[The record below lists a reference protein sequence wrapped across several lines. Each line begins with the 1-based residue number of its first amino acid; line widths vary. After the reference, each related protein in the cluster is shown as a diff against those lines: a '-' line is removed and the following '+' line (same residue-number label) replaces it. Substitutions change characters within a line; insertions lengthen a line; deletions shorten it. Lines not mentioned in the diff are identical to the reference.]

1 MTPTRV
7 DRRRFLSLAAS
18 AGGGLLLAAGRVV
31 SASPRDHRKG
41 GLAPSAWLHIT
52 EAGIVIYAAQPE
64 MGQGVRTALPMIVA
78 EELDA
83 AWQDV
88 EIRDA
93 PIDAKRFGVQ
103 AAGGSTSVARSWES
117 LRRAGA
123 VARIMLVEAAARR
136 WGVPPGECRTRDSA
150 VVHEASGRRLRYTEL
165 AQSASTLPV
174 PPAESV
180 ALKPRSD
187 YRLLG
192 SRVPATGRHDLVTG
206 RRTYSIDVQ
215 FHDMLY
221 AVYVKCPRIGG
232 TVVEANL
239 DEVRALPGVRDAFVL
254 QGNGVD
260 TELKPGVAILAR
272 DTWSAFSARRSLR
285 VRWDESAAAGDDMAE
300 TLSRATSILTKD
312 GAEEI
317 SHRGNV
323 PEALGK
329 AAQVVAAEY
338 RYAFAS
344 HAQLEPQNA
353 TAWWKPDGTLEAWAP
368 TQTPQ
373 WAVTSIARLLAIPE
387 SAVVLHAPRMGGTF
401 GRRLMNDVACE
412 AAAIARRADRPVK
425 LQWTRED
432 DMTNDFVRVGGLMA
446 LKGGLDDR
454 GRAVAWQNHVVT
466 FSADG
471 KQPVSGGDLK
481 VAENL
486 ASLLPHFRQQ
496 RTQLPWRSPCGFWRS
511 PGPSAFAFP
520 LQGFLHE
527 MSVAAKR
534 DHLEFLL
541 EILGEPRWLTPGDRS
556 TLHTGRAAEVLRLA
570 AAKAGWGSPA
580 PAGRARGI
588 AFYFSHAAYA
598 AHVAEVSVDAE
609 RLITVHRITV
619 AADVGPVV
627 NLEGAEAQCQGS
639 IIDALSVMAAQKLT
653 YAGGRVLETNFDR
666 YPLRRIGGEPAIAMH
681 FVQSDY
687 APSGLGEPILPPVAP
702 AVCNAVYA
710 ASGHRIRTLPISEE
724 GFALQA

>member
-1 MTPTRV
+1 
-7 DRRRFLSLAAS
+7 
-18 AGGGLLLAAGRVV
+18 
-31 SASPRDHRKG
+31 
-41 GLAPSAWLHIT
+41 
-52 EAGIVIYAAQPE
+52 
-64 MGQGVRTALPMIVA
+64 
-78 EELDA
+78 
-83 AWQDV
+83 
-88 EIRDA
+88 
-93 PIDAKRFGVQ
+93 
-103 AAGGSTSVARSWES
+103 
-117 LRRAGA
+117 
-123 VARIMLVEAAARR
+123 
-136 WGVPPGECRTRDSA
+136 
-150 VVHEASGRRLRYTEL
+150 
-165 AQSASTLPV
+165 
-174 PPAESV
+174 
-180 ALKPRSD
+180 
-187 YRLLG
+187 
-192 SRVPATGRHDLVTG
+192 
-206 RRTYSIDVQ
+206 
-215 FHDMLY
+215 
-221 AVYVKCPRIGG
+221 
-232 TVVEANL
+232 VVEANL

-387 SAVVLHAPRMGGTF
+387 SAVVLHAPRMGGAF